1 MRDLRH
7 DEIQRL
13 LIMANKRGKSKLRC
27 SIYARKSRLDTLKTS
42 IDTQV
47 SECKAFI
54 SKNSSL
60 LTLEEGAI
68 FFEDNVSGM
77 SDERPE
83 FQKLMTALKNQEY
96 DVLIVT
102 KVDRFSRDSQN
113 TLKYLTLIEQ
123 YGGYF
128 IAFDDFGDNSAAGIL
143 IKQVM
148 WATSEFLVR
157 RSVEDGMRVKGKRV
171 KDGYSAGGVGNYGY
185 RVIGKKY
192 EIDPLESAAV
202 YIVYD
207 RFLHGCSYQEI
218 INELETLGFKSRSG
232 KRFSF
237 SSIHGILTNV
247 RNTGMNV
254 WNSTAKRK
262 VKKRVSKIDFEEVVC
277 SEATTSIIS
286 KEDFD
291 KVQAMLKLRATHR
304 PNRAI
309 NHAYLLTSFIN
320 CKGCGSSMVGNSYRS
335 GRDKTP
341 LMVYSCPKHTKKKGG
356 KCSTKN
362 INALYLEQTVKDLV
376 TEVVNKNIKNPTNP
390 INPIDL
396 VAKVTENNLRHQARC
411 KSEILRLTH
420 HEQRLLDILYAAPS
434 DVLVKRTEAE
444 LAKSKLAKDK
454 WLDVMNSS
462 SVHTQAIHQGIHDHF
477 KSGFS
482 TEELFDDVVMARYLI
497 STLIEGIEINNEQVN
512 IRFF

>member
-13 LIMANKRGKSKLRC
+13 LIMANKKGKDKLKC
-27 SIYARKSRLDTLKTS
+27 CIYARKSREDILKTS
-42 IDTQV
+42 IDTQI
-47 SECKAFI
+47 SECTSFI
-54 SKNSSL
+54 TKNSSL

-77 SDERPE
+77 TDDRPQ
-83 FQKLMTALKNQEY
+83 FQKLMTAFRDKQY

-185 RVIGKKY
+185 KVNGKKY
-192 EIDPLESAAV
+192 ELDPIESAAV
-202 YIVYD
+202 FIVYD
-207 RFLHGCSYQEI
+207 RFLHGYSYQEI
-218 INELETLGFKSRSG
+218 INELESLGFKSRTG

-247 RNTGMNV
+247 RNTGTNV

-262 VKKRVSKIDFEEVVC
+262 LKKRVSKIDFDEVVC
-277 SEATTSIIS
+277 DDATASIIS
-286 KEDFD
+286 KEDFE
-291 KVQAMLKLRATHR
+291 KVQAMLRLRATHR

-309 NHAYLLTSFIN
+309 NHSYLLTSFIK
-320 CKGCGSSMVGNSYRS
+320 CTGCGSSMVGNSYRC
-335 GRDKTP
+335 GRDKSP
-341 LMVYSCPKHTKKKGG
+341 LMVYSCPKHIKKNGG
-356 KCSTKN
+356 GCSTKN
-362 INALYLEQTVKDLV
+362 INALYIEKTVKDLV
-376 TEVVNKNIKNPTNP
+376 TVVVNQNINNPINP

-396 VAKVTENNLRHQARC
+396 IDKVTESNNRHITRC
-411 KSEILRLTH
+411 KTEILRLTH
-420 HEQRLLDILYAAPS
+420 YEQKLLDILYAAPGET
-434 DVLVKRTEAE
+434 LLKRTEIE
-444 LAKSKLAKDK
+444 LEKSKLAKEK
-454 WLDVMNSS
+454 WTEVMVRNAI
-462 SVHTQAIHQGIHDHF
+462 HTQSIKQSLTEHF
-477 KSGFS
+477 RSGFS
-482 TEELFDDVVMARYLI
+482 VEELFADFSMARYLV
-497 STLIEGIEINNEQVN
+497 STVIENIEVGNNQININ
-512 IRFF
+512 FF